1 MRSIKTMAGIYVHQ
15 ENARLGVPS
24 LKMRQRLQSASD
36 MFLKSPMPTK
46 SPHPS
51 GRKALQVMSNNAST
65 PAVHLQGKKLIKPQ
79 QETKVKTTPQI
90 PIDEYP
96 EIEGFHPYD
105 PSEYLK
111 QCVPED
117 MMFIGDLDLTFE
129 PSLTD
134 VLDEELDLRIP
145 AESPPPPPSSPD
157 LRPELDAF
165 LLTLDELTLDLPPEP
180 VAD

>member
-1 MRSIKTMAGIYVHQ
+1 MAGIYVHQ
-15 ENARLGVPS
+15 ENARLRVPS
-24 LKMRQRLQSASD
+24 LKMRRLQSASD
-36 MFLKSPMPTK
+36 MPTK

-90 PIDEYP
+90 PKDEYP

-117 MMFIGDLDLTFE
+117 VMFIGDPHLTFE
-129 PSLTD
+129 PSLD
-134 VLDEELDLRIP
+134 VLDDKLDLIIP
-145 AESPPPPPSSPD
+145 ELSPLPSPD
-157 LRPELDAF
+157 LKPELDAF
-165 LLTLDELTLDLPPEP
+165 LLTLDELTIDLPPEP